1 VPSPAVVPCLQLLS
15 AAPGTPAALSGS
27 PTWSCAEL
35 AGRLCEL
42 THTRSGAALALAF
55 SLVLDA
61 QLSGEP
67 AAWIESS
74 SSTFYPPDAADCGVD
89 LAALAVVRVPDVNA
103 AATAAESLLRSGAFG
118 LVVLDLG
125 ETMRFAPAAQAR
137 LAGLAHKQ
145 SAVLLCVCEKPEHAA
160 ALGPLVSLRAHAQRR
175 RVDVD
180 RHACELSVVRDKCRH
195 APWRHVE
202 IRRGPPG
209 LR

>member
-1 VPSPAVVPCLQLLS
+1 MPPPAWC
-15 AAPGTPAALSGS
+15 
-27 PTWSCAEL
+27 CAEL

-42 THTRSGAALALAF
+42 SHTRSGAALALAF

-67 AAWIESS
+67 AAWIETA

-89 LAALAVVRVPDVNA
+89 LAALAVVRVPDANA
-103 AATAAESLLRSGAFG
+103 AATAAESLLRSGSFG

-125 ETMRFAPAAQAR
+125 VLDHGGAGRLAPAALAR

-145 SAVLLCVCEKPEHAA
+145 SAVLLCVCEKPEHVA
-160 ALGPLVSLRAHAQRR
+160 ALGPLVSLRAHARRR
-175 RVDVD
+175 RVDPD
-180 RHACELSVVRDKCRH
+180 RHACELSVVRDKRRH
-195 APWRHVE
+195 APWSHVE
-202 IRRGPPG
+202 IRRGAPG

>member
-1 VPSPAVVPCLQLLS
+1 MPSPA
-15 AAPGTPAALSGS
+15 
-27 PTWSCAEL
+27 WSCAEL

-67 AAWIESS
+67 AAWVGTHG
-74 SSTFYPPDAADCGVD
+74 STFYPPDAADCGVD
-89 LAALAVVRVPDVNA
+89 LAALAVVRVPDANA
-103 AATAAESLLRSGAFG
+103 AAAAVEHLLRSGAFG
-118 LVVLDLG
+118 LVVLDLAA
-125 ETMRFAPAAQAR
+125 TARLAQAAQSR

-175 RVDVD
+175 RLEVD
-180 RHACELSVVRDKCRH
+180 RHACELSVVRDKRRH